1 LVAGDIMMAV
11 AFLVA
16 GTVMI
21 IPHHRL
27 TISRLALLAALR
39 LVFLHSNVL
48 QFALQPRFVLQTK
61 AWS

>member
-1 LVAGDIMMAV
+1 MTAV

-27 TISRLALLAALR
+27 TISRLALLVVHR
-39 LVFLHSNVL
+39 LVFLHNSVL

>member
-1 LVAGDIMMAV
+1 MMA
-11 AFLVA
+11 ADFLVA

-21 IPHHRL
+21 IHHHRL
-27 TISRLALLAALR
+27 TISRLALLAAHP
-39 LVFLHSNVL
+39 LVFLHSNVP

>member
-1 LVAGDIMMAV
+1 MTAV

-27 TISRLALLAALR
+27 TISRLAPLAALR
-39 LVFLHSNVL
+39 LVFLHSNAP

>member
-1 LVAGDIMMAV
+1 MMA
-11 AFLVA
+11 ADFLVA

-21 IPHHRL
+21 IHHRRL
-27 TISRLALLAALR
+27 TISRLALLAAHP
-39 LVFLHSNVL
+39 LVFLHSNVP